1 MAVHCLN
8 GPHGPRVALVV
19 ARPQMSPPSLYS
31 YSAFGFAAMRS
42 FIVSIFAT
50 TPTYSRSIIMCMA
63 SRGPKL
69 TDVLTGVY
77 YRACRSMSSVLGW
90 IPSETQWVG
99 AADEMVLRSHRPEI
113 QHRASGHTLRCTD
126 MSKIRLCQSALRG
139 GLRSAS
145 CTSHGK
151 DGYSSGG
158 LRVSLTDR
166 KPIWS

>member
-77 YRACRSMSSVLGW
+77 YRA
-90 IPSETQWVG
+90 G
-99 AADEMVLRSHRPEI
+99 A
-113 QHRASGHTLRCTD
+113 
-126 MSKIRLCQSALRG
+126 
-139 GLRSAS
+139 
-145 CTSHGK
+145 
-151 DGYSSGG
+151 
-158 LRVSLTDR
+158 
-166 KPIWS
+166 